1 MKELI
6 RVLHVDDESS
16 FLELTT
22 EFLLREDDRFEIVTE
37 TSPEDGLDR
46 LTVDSF
52 DCIVSD
58 YQMPT
63 MTGIEFLEA
72 VRESYPSLP
81 FVLFTGE
88 GSEAVASDAI
98 SAGATDYL
106 QKQTG
111 TEQYQLLANRILN
124 AVESYQTQHELKQY
138 QLLVETVGDPM
149 YILDNDGLITLANEA
164 LAEML
169 GCDCQDVVGMH
180 ADEFLIDGGYQ
191 EGSDQML
198 GILKDPTTDWV
209 TYEVHIKTTDG
220 REIPT
225 EINIAP
231 VTTAAG
237 TFEASVGVVR
247 DISARKRRENR
258 LEALHTTTRQL
269 IDTTDFEEI
278 VSTGIAAAEDVLEL
292 ELASF
297 YIQSPDDPDLL
308 VPIDSTESATALFG
322 TVPSIPRGEGLL
334 WQVYETKESIFASDI
349 REYPGAY
356 NEETPVRSE
365 LLIPAGEHGVFVA
378 AATTTD
384 GFSTTDKKLAQ
395 VLVATLTRAIE
406 NSTIQY
412 SDH

>member
-1 MKELI
+1 MKESI
-6 RVLHVDDESS
+6 RVLHVDDEPS
-16 FLELTT
+16 FLELTAK
-22 EFLLREDDRFEIVTE
+22 FLLREDTRFEITTE
-37 TSPEDGLDR
+37 TSPEAGLDR
-46 LTVDSF
+46 LDVDSF

-58 YQMPT
+58 YQMPA

-72 VRESYPSLP
+72 VRKSHSSLP
-81 FVLFTGE
+81 FILFTGE
-88 GSEAVASDAI
+88 GSETVASDAI

-149 YILDNDGLITLANEA
+149 YILDADGLITLANEA

-169 GCDCQDVVGMH
+169 GYDRHTVIGMH
-180 ADEFLIDGGYQ
+180 ASEFLVDAGYQ
-191 EGSDQML
+191 DGTARL
-198 GILKDPTTDWV
+198 TAILDDSTADWS
-209 TYEVHIKTTDG
+209 TYEVRIKATDG
-220 REIPT
+220 TEVPT

-237 TFEASVGVVR
+237 TFEGSVGVVR
-247 DISARKRRENR
+247 DISARKRRERR
-258 LEALHTTTRQL
+258 LKALHTTTRQL
-269 IDTTDFEEI
+269 IDATDFEGA
-278 VSTGIAAAEDVLEL
+278 VSTGLAAAEDVLEL

-297 YIQSPDDPDLL
+297 YIPSSDDSDLL
-308 VPIDSTESATALFG
+308 VPLDSTESAEALFG

-334 WQVYETKESIFASDI
+334 WEVYETKESIFASDI
-349 REYPGAY
+349 REHPDTY
-356 NEETPVRSE
+356 NESTPVRSE

-395 VLVATLTRAIE
+395 VLVATLTRAID
-406 NSTIQY
+406 NSMR
-412 SDH
+412 